1 MDKYKI
7 NKSISY
13 GCVEFELSY
22 ISSCDRVRK
31 IISITI
37 EETDMDRFIDLLEDF
52 GFEKETEDAEN

>member
-1 MDKYKI
+1 MNKYKI
-7 NKSISY
+7 NQSVSF

-37 EETDMDRFIDLLEDF
+37 EETDIDRFIDLLKDF
-52 GFEKETEDAEN
+52 GFEKEAEDVED